1 MFGRKDVATAAND
14 ALDGVS
20 PYVDQL
26 AHDEKLRQ
34 RLAAAISA
42 GAAAHKRA
50 KKQTGL
56 VGLATRL
63 ATDPVLRAQLAEA
76 TTQLQ
81 KANGRLK
88 KHKSHKLRNAML
100 LLAGVGAVVAAVPT
114 LRETVMD
121 YFAGDDSVSDGDAP
135 QVHEPTTDLDTTE
148 V

>member
-42 GAAAHKRA
+42 GAAAHRRA

-63 ATDPVLRAQLAEA
+63 ASDPVLRAQLAEA

-88 KHKSHKLRNAML
+88 KHKSHKVRNAVL
-100 LLAGVGAVVAAVPT
+100 LLAGVGAVVAAVPS
-114 LRETVMD
+114 LREPVLAK
-121 YFAGDDSVSDGDAP
+121 FAGDDPVSGGNAP
-135 QVHEPTTDLDTTE
+135 QVHEPETDLEPTE
-148 V
+148 A